1 MFISVGTLYDGHIA
15 SAHAKNFVFTFQF
28 HFRLL
33 IMYKILSYH
42 CSLLKVSY
50 LYKTVIAKLRTCNII
65 IK

>member
-1 MFISVGTLYDGHIA
+1 MFIIVGTLYDGHIA
-15 SAHAKNFVFTFQF
+15 SAHAEFRF
-28 HFRLL
+28 HLPISFCLL

-65 IK
+65 IE